1 MIINNSSN
9 SCFIFS
15 SFINVNN
22 SWNLFINSVL
32 DLKYKNF
39 ILLISRLT
47 ILTRHNESRY
57 FYSYS
62 IIQFT
67 IYIYISLHI
76 DIYFLLESTDNPNS
90 LLSKIFLF
98 DSPSTV
104 KRLEDILFF
113 HRCCIVLVGDT
124 TPSIL
129 PPWIFWEGGRF
140 LNKRGTLPSLNPPR
154 YHYPREILAAEYIF
168 LVPFSKPNSE
178 YSNRLHSRALFTHP
192 TRDRYPPREDI
203 KAVPCL
209 ASKGARISKGR
220 G

>member
-1 MIINNSSN
+1 MSLKISSLAPQYNTIDMKSFFNSNNGSN
-9 SCFIFS
+9 SRFIHFNFS
-15 SFINVNN
+15 KQLEFIY
-22 SWNLFINSVL
+22 F
-32 DLKYKNF
+32 KYKNF

-113 HRCCIVLVGDT
+113 HRCCIVLLVGDT

-129 PPWIFWEGGRF
+129 PPWIF
-140 LNKRGTLPSLNPPR
+140 
-154 YHYPREILAAEYIF
+154 
-168 LVPFSKPNSE
+168 
-178 YSNRLHSRALFTHP
+178 
-192 TRDRYPPREDI
+192 
-203 KAVPCL
+203 
-209 ASKGARISKGR
+209 
-220 G
+220 

>member
-1 MIINNSSN
+1 ME
-9 SCFIFS
+9 FIYF
-15 SFINVNN
+15 
-22 SWNLFINSVL
+22 
-32 DLKYKNF
+32 KYKNF

-47 ILTRHNESRY
+47 ILTRRNESRY
-57 FYSYS
+57 RIPIPLYSSPY
-62 IIQFT
+62 T
-67 IYIYISLHI
+67 YIYISPHI
-76 DIYFLLESTDNPNS
+76 DIYFLLGSTDNPNS

-129 PPWIFWEGGRF
+129 PPWIFWEGERF

-203 KAVPCL
+203 KAGPCL